1 MNLASEGKIME
12 NIRELKQKIG
22 NTNNETI
29 RRNQFLASK
38 KDKDIIEL
46 GRSILRG
53 FGYNPQP
60 LCPERLLD
68 GCEGIEIGI
77 DDILSIR
84 EIPEEDLLTFKR
96 VKPFNEGCF
105 SIDYRSNNFGSYDN
119 DGCIFVKLMEF
130 LPKKWYDKDVLL
142 EKQSKG
148 RDIKIKGIL
157 SKMNPDYLFF
167 IRNTFD
173 KPRGSILENSL
184 INAYL
189 LPVKSLRSQVIDNL
203 NMIRDSNDAR
213 PLELD
218 NEIDSILDIYQTW
231 QLYDKRHYDFELI
244 RAKDS
249 NRPDLIMKIDKN
261 NLLDYTLFNSNG
273 EFNEI

>member
-1 MNLASEGKIME
+1 MMKIEKVKDVSGKYSE
-12 NIRELKQKIG
+12 NA
-22 NTNNETI
+22 
-29 RRNQFLASK
+29 RRNQFLSSR
-38 KDKDIIEL
+38 KDKDIMEL
-46 GRSILRG
+46 GRRILRG

-84 EIPEEDLLTFKR
+84 EIPGEDPLTFKR
-96 VKPFNEGCF
+96 VKPFNEGFF
-105 SIDYRSNNFGSYDN
+105 SMDYRSNNFGSYDN
-119 DGCIFVKLMEF
+119 DGHIFVKLMEF

-157 SKMNPDYLFF
+157 SKRNPDYLFF
-167 IRNTFD
+167 IRNTYD

-189 LPVKSLRSQVIDNL
+189 LPVKSLKSQVIDNL

-213 PLELD
+213 PLKLD

-244 RAKDS
+244 RARDS
-249 NRPDLIMKIDKN
+249 NRPDLIMKIDKD